1 MIPSGVQ
8 ARKPVWKTSSY
19 LVYAGGLTVLI
30 AGLTALGYLSGHYGQ
45 GALTAWALL
54 ILVVLSVIAELL
66 RRRGR
71 WIAAGIFAFA
81 SVFAWAAFLVLA
93 WRWFGWVKHWNSAF
107 GGWSVAHLSLEL
119 LILVAAVNDRRRWAF
134 PFISLISVVVGWFFI
149 TDFVSNGGEW
159 TYVVTLVIGLV
170 YLIRGSLSDD
180 PSAFWLHFVGGALIG
195 VTLLH
200 WWHSSDADWALI
212 SAASLVYVAIAYATK
227 RSSWAV
233 FGSIGFFGA
242 TLHYLFSTAGS
253 RTIDGVP
260 FSLPSISGW
269 APSVA
274 LACLGF
280 WYVLLGL
287 AARRRTL

>member
-1 MIPSGVQ
+1 VQ

-19 LVYAGGLTVLI
+19 LVYAGGLTVLMAGI
-30 AGLTALGYLSGHYGQ
+30 AALGYLSNHYGR
-45 GALTAWALL
+45 GAQTAWALL
-54 ILVVLSVIAELL
+54 ILAVLWAIADAL

-81 SVFAWAAFLVLA
+81 SVIAWAAFLVLA
-93 WRWFGWVKHWNSAF
+93 WEWFGWVKHWNSAF

-134 PFISLISVVVGWFFI
+134 PFISLISASVGWFFV
-149 TDFVSNGGEW
+149 TDFVSNGGGW
-159 TYVVTLVIGLV
+159 TYVVSLLVGLA
-170 YLIRGSLSDD
+170 YLLRWRSSDE
-180 PSAFWLHFVGGALIG
+180 PSAFWFELVGGALIG

-212 SAASLVYVAIAYATK
+212 SAASLAYVAIAYGTK

-233 FGSIGFFGA
+233 FGSLGFLGA
-242 TLHYLFSTAGS
+242 TVHYLFSTAAS
-253 RTIDGVP
+253 RTIDGLP
-260 FSLPSISGW
+260 FSVPSISGW

-287 AARRRTL
+287 AVRRRTQ